1 MKIGDLAR
9 ETGVS
14 VRMLRYYEAE
24 GLLSPARRDSG
35 YRDYGSPDVDI
46 VERIKLLN
54 AAGLT
59 LPIIRNLMPCLRN
72 DRSAFEPCDELQFV
86 LRAQIGAVDAKIGK
100 LMGSRDMLTRFYENL
115 ERDRNLGKNLL
126 GDHGVQTL

>member
-1 MKIGDLAR
+1 MWVGHGGAR
-9 ETGVS
+9 PDDEHYV
-14 VRMLRYYEAE
+14 YAIA
-24 GLLSPARRDSG
+24 ARRGSG

-59 LPIIRNLMPCLRN
+59 LPIIRDLMPCLRN
-72 DRSAFEPCDELQFV
+72 DRSAFEPCDELQSV
-86 LRAQIGAVDAKIGK
+86 LRAQIGAMDAKIGK
-100 LMGSRDMLTRFYENL
+100 LVGSRDMLTRFYENL

-126 GDHGVQTL
+126 GDHGVQKLLR